1 MCSNQPHPKVHDM
14 SAYGMAHLENVDMGP
29 QIVEYLERIDG
40 TLRPF
45 SGKFIVHGGRQDV
58 VEGTSK
64 GAFIVIEFPDREHL
78 EGWYASDA
86 YREILPLR
94 AEHSDGLVIMA
105 DGVDADHKAT
115 DILG

>member
-1 MCSNQPHPKVHDM
+1 M

-78 EGWYASDA
+78 EGWYTSDA